1 MAAAGT
7 MLADL
12 DSRTPVTG
20 DQDGDLVKNI
30 LAEMDAPSDR
40 NPVIQPPPNP
50 GMETA
55 RRMISAPNPN
65 STYPHNMDP
74 ATPTAHLIGRDY
86 PTPADFATMMNATG
100 GGGGYG
106 APYQQMPAAAAP
118 ALAAAPRSNWYGD
131 IIGHLRQPLLV
142 AIIVFVVSLPV
153 VNVLIGFYIPGLLR
167 AGGDLTTAGLLVKA
181 AVAGA
186 LFWII
191 QNVLV
196 PLVAV

>member
-1 MAAAGT
+1 

-12 DSRTPVTG
+12 DSRAPVADAG
-20 DQDGDLVKNI
+20 DGDLVQKI
-30 LAEMDAPSDR
+30 LADMDAPSER
-40 NPVIQPPPNP
+40 NPVIQAPPNP

-86 PTPADFATMMNATG
+86 PTPADFASMMNATG

-106 APYQQMPAAAAP
+106 APYQQMPAQAAP
-118 ALAAAPRSNWYGD
+118 ALAPAARSNWYGD
-131 IIGHLRQPLLV
+131 IIGQLRQPLLV

-153 VNVLIGFYIPGLLR
+153 VNVLIGFYVPGLLR

>member
-1 MAAAGT
+1 

-12 DSRTPVTG
+12 DSRAPVTDG
-20 DQDGDLVKNI
+20 HDGDLVQKI
-30 LAEMDAPSDR
+30 LAEMDTPSER
-40 NPVIQPPPNP
+40 NPVVQGPPNP

-65 STYPHNMDP
+65 TTYPHNMDP

-100 GGGGYG
+100 GAGGSHFASAGWNGG
-106 APYQQMPAAAAP
+106 APAAQAP
-118 ALAAAPRSNWYGD
+118 ALAAVPRSSWYTD
-131 IIGHLRQPLLV
+131 IIGQLRQPLLV
-142 AIIVFVVSLPV
+142 AIIVFAVSMPV
-153 VNVLIGFYIPGLLR
+153 VNVLIGFYLPGLLR
-167 AGGDLTTAGLLVKA
+167 AGGDLTTVGLLVKSV
-181 AVAGA
+181 VAGA

-191 QNVLV
+191 QHVLV

>member
-1 MAAAGT
+1 

-12 DSRTPVTG
+12 DSRAPVADAG
-20 DQDGDLVKNI
+20 DGDLVQKI
-30 LAEMDAPSDR
+30 LADMDAPSER
-40 NPVIQPPPNP
+40 NPVIQAPPNP

-86 PTPADFATMMNATG
+86 PTPADFASMMNATG
-100 GGGGYG
+100 AGGGYG
-106 APYQQMPAAAAP
+106 APYQQMPAQAAP
-118 ALAAAPRSNWYGD
+118 ALAPAARSNWYGD
-131 IIGHLRQPLLV
+131 IIGQLRQPLLV

-153 VNVLIGFYIPGLLR
+153 VNVLIGFYVPGLLR

-181 AVAGA
+181 TVAGA